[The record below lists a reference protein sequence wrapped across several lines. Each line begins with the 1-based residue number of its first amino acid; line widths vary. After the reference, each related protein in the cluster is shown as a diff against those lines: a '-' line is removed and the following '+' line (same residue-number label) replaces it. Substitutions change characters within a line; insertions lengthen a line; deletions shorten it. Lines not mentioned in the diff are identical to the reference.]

1 MIWCHLL
8 FWCHHPSLSSSS
20 ICQHSG
26 VKRSLRG
33 IDESK
38 YKYNHAPVPYRHPP
52 TRYRANGKYPH
63 PFGHM
68 LQWPESGRS
77 TPNTG
82 WLGPPPSESEAG
94 KGGGLTQAP
103 SFLLRISPNGPRL
116 PEAADGAGDLL
127 SSVSERKS
135 HNKNKDAPAGF
146 GVGGWVWEWLFH
158 SCSCLYCSLLGMI
171 SRRRQGSHVSG
182 VSFPSFP

>member
-8 FWCHHPSLSSSS
+8 FWCHHPSLPSSS

-26 VKRSLRG
+26 VKHSVASTSLNINTTMHPSPTDIHPLGTARMGNIRIPLDTCCSGPNRDDPRRTRVGLAPRPRSPR
-33 IDESK
+33 
-38 YKYNHAPVPYRHPP
+38 PV
-52 TRYRANGKYPH
+52 
-63 PFGHM
+63 
-68 LQWPESGRS
+68 
-77 TPNTG
+77 
-82 WLGPPPSESEAG
+82 
-94 KGGGLTQAP
+94 KGGGFTQAP

-127 SSVSERKS
+127 SSVSEGKS